1 MAAACLC
8 SENVQFFG
16 NHAIL
21 ETSAGKVYFVVNLPK
36 TLPDIMESGLTQ
48 ATEGTPL
55 VPDPPPDTSKLEVKM
70 EMIQYEG

>member
-8 SENVQFFG
+8 SENVRFFG

-21 ETSAGKVYFVVNLPK
+21 ETSAEKIYFVVNWPK
-36 TLPDIMESGLTQ
+36 TIPDIMESGLTQ
-48 ATEGTPL
+48 AAGGTPL
-55 VPDPPPDTSKLEVKM
+55 APDPPDTSKLEVKM